1 MRLNEIRDRDG
12 ATKAKKR
19 LGRGIGSGLGKTS
32 GRGVKGQKARS
43 GVAIK
48 GFEGGQMPL
57 HRRLPKRGFN
67 NIFAKKYNEIN
78 LGRIQTAIDDGR
90 LDGKKPITIAA
101 LKGAGLI
108 RRPKDGVRLLG
119 HGELKSKLAFEITG
133 ASASAI
139 KAVEAAGGSVKLGSI
154 TGRERPPGD
163 AIKAKRRA
171 DKREA
176 VTAKAD
182 AKSGKSKAKTEQPAE
197 AGEAPAKE
205 AKPAK
210 VKPDQAEAS
219 ASEGAAPKAAK
230 KAKTADEAEA
240 KKPKSKPAPTKKDR
254 S

>member
-1 MRLNEIRDRDG
+1 MRLNELSDRPG

-78 LGRIQTAIDDGR
+78 LGRIQQAVDSGR
-90 LDGKKPITIAA
+90 LDGKKPITIEA
-101 LKGAGLI
+101 LKEAGLI
-108 RRPKDGVRLLG
+108 RRAKDGVRLLG
-119 HGELKSKLAFEITG
+119 HGEIKGKLAFEVTG
-133 ASASAI
+133 ASGSAI
-139 KAVEAAGGSVKLGSI
+139 KAVEDKGGTVTLKSI

-163 AIKAKRRA
+163 QVKA
-171 DKREA
+171 DKRAAKREA
-176 VTAKAD
+176 LTAKPESKRAKAARLEGEQHAGAPEGEPAKDAGSAKPKREAKAD
-182 AKSGKSKAKTEQPAE
+182 R
-197 AGEAPAKE
+197 GEASEPKKK

-210 VKPDQAEAS
+210 KDK
-219 ASEGAAPKAAK
+219 SE
-230 KAKTADEAEA
+230 
-240 KKPKSKPAPTKKDR
+240 
-254 S
+254 